1 MVYFINF
8 CRNILRLSMH
18 VIVVRKKAL
27 QQATNY
33 LHGIEQKFSGNFDDA
48 TFNKIAKSYSLWLP
62 MVTDSFARLYGNYAS
77 AAQQERT
84 IHYFICSSLFDNF
97 FDHKLLPV
105 QQIENIT
112 FNYQSFQPQTFEERV
127 SLHSHSFLLNHI
139 LEKQEYLSVLRKE
152 FNAQAASLNQFNQ
165 NISDEEIQHITFD
178 KGGNAVLMCYYY
190 TDVEG
195 TVEEK
200 NCWYALGTLIQ
211 LSNDLFDIYKD
222 LQDGVETLAT
232 RCTDAYQFEKI
243 FLHQVQILKQN
254 IQRLPCNKSH
264 KQNFSTCV
272 SSSYVLGLIA
282 IDNLKRIQINHNNHL
297 PSLISL
303 SRKELIIDM
312 EKLSNIF
319 KGIKFA
325 YKFAHI

>member
-1 MVYFINF
+1 M
-8 CRNILRLSMH
+8 
-18 VIVVRKKAL
+18 IVVRKKAL

-33 LHGIEQKFSGNFDDA
+33 LHNIEQKFSGKFDEV
-48 TFNKIAKSYSLWLP
+48 TFNKIVKSYSLWLP
-62 MVTDSFARLYGNYAS
+62 MVTDNFARLFGNYAS
-77 AAQQERT
+77 TTEQERT
-84 IHYFICSSLFDNF
+84 IHYFICSSVFDNF
-97 FDHKLLPV
+97 FDNKLLSV

-112 FNYQSFQPQTFEERV
+112 FNYQSFQPQTFDEGA
-127 SLHSHSFLLNHI
+127 SLHSHLFLLNYI
-139 LEKQEYLSVLRKE
+139 FSKEEYLSVLRKE
-152 FNAQAASLNQFNQ
+152 FNAQVASLNQFNQ
-165 NISDEEIQHITFD
+165 NISDEEIQHITFE

-195 TVEEK
+195 TVEER

-222 LQDGVETLAT
+222 LQEGVETLAT
-232 RCTDAYQFEKI
+232 RCIDAYQLEKM
-243 FLHQVQILKQN
+243 FLHQVEILKQN

-264 KQNFSTCV
+264 QQNFSTSV

-282 IDNLKRIQINHNNHL
+282 IDNLKRIQFNHNNHL
-297 PSLISL
+297 PSLKSL

-325 YKFAHI
+325 YKFARI